1 MDGSLPAYYIKTS
14 NTQLGPGEQR
24 KWLIYLEDG
33 PLCYD
38 EASCDALVAAYP
50 QAHSTLEW
58 PETREVDG
66 IFSEDPSN
74 AMADYNKVLVGY
86 CSGDS
91 YVSNLDRLGD

>member
-14 NTQLGPGEQR
+14 GRSPLPGERR
-24 KWLIYLEDG
+24 KWLIYFEDG

-38 EASCDALVAAYP
+38 EESCDALVAEYP
-50 QAHSTLEW
+50 QAASTLEW

-66 IFSEDPSN
+66 IFSDDPSN
-74 AMADYNKVLVGY
+74 DMADFNKVLVGY

-91 YVSNLDRLGD
+91 YISNLD